1 MSLSCAWSQ
10 NLSKVNQ
17 KAFRLLSVSRSAK
30 GGNNG
35 EALGFQGGNVANI
48 PGITVSNGHVTDIKW
63 DGKDLGGSLD
73 LSAFPALQK
82 VDISNNKIKN
92 LSVALSAP
100 SLVELNASKNRI
112 SEISLQGCDQLQ
124 TLRLNR
130 NRLSEI
136 DLSGTPFLKK
146 FQCIIQPDCR
156 FECQQC
162 SEPYLS

>member
-10 NLSKVNQ
+10 NLSKSESKSLQ
-17 KAFRLLSVSRSAK
+17 AFISQPSAK

-92 LSVALSAP
+92 LSVAYAP

-146 FQCIIQPDCR
+146 AQCIIQPDCR